1 MRPLGEVA
9 EFIRENHHLPEIP
22 SAAEVGANGVGLG
35 EMQAKLLAKVE
46 ELTLH
51 AIRAEEMNREL
62 RARVAQLEA
71 EMGARGK

>member
-1 MRPLGEVA
+1 M
-9 EFIRENHHLPEIP
+9 
-22 SAAEVGANGVGLG
+22 GLG